1 MNYSEARAAVRAAV
15 MAGGFSATQTDGLTA
30 AIEQMLA
37 AYFADRVVALETS
50 IAATMG
56 APGK

>member
-1 MNYSEARAAVRAAV
+1 MSYTDAKQGVRAAV
-15 MAGGFSATQTDGLTA
+15 MAGGFSATQADGLTA

-37 AYFADRVVALETS
+37 AYFADRVVALETN